1 MSGGSNKGWR
11 RWLALV
17 LGLLLGVAAAPAWAQ
32 EDAGY
37 EAYERGDYATAIREW
52 RTEAEAGSA
61 EAQYNLA
68 VLYDQGQGVASDKG
82 QAARWYREAAV
93 RGLAAAQFNL
103 AAMLAGGE
111 GIAPD
116 AVRAYMLYD
125 LAAESD
131 AEAAAERDRLA
142 ATMAPGEVGQGAR
155 LARLARQGESD
166 EVIREAL
173 TGILPEDEYSPAQR
187 DFLEAELSA
196 PAQRALA
203 ELGYDPGPADGLPG
217 PATRAA
223 VRAFQAD
230 AGLPVDGEIS
240 QGLIDHL
247 ARAFDRHLAAQGLR
261 HGQGRLWRIEGP
273 DASPSHIFGTMHV
286 NDPRVLDLP
295 EPIWLAFRNSRAVAL
310 ELDFSGGRERALR
323 ITRAYFEA
331 MMLGDGRTLDQIVGP
346 DLFADTLAA
355 LRPYGVSAEVLKRL
369 RPWAVYE
376 ILVNPANAFRGRGD
390 EAPFLDLSLAQ
401 EAEDLGKPLYGLETV
416 GEQLAVFADMPER
429 DQVALLESA
438 IAYAG
443 EQDMGLEALTRLYLA
458 GDLAAI
464 LRLWFEPARRL
475 GPDFVVKVVTRLI
488 DDRNRVMVARMQ
500 GLLARGGAFVAVGA
514 AHLPGDMG
522 VLHLL
527 ERQGYRV
534 TRVY

>member
-1 MSGGSNKGWR
+1 MSGRSNKARR

-17 LGLLLGVAAAPAWAQ
+17 LGLLLGSIAAPLGAQ

-37 EAYERGDYATAIREW
+37 AAYERGDYAAALQEW
-52 RTEAEAGSA
+52 RAEAEAGSA
-61 EAQYNLA
+61 QAQYNLA
-68 VLYDQGQGVASDKG
+68 VLYDLGQGVAPDKV
-82 QAARWYREAAV
+82 QAALWYREAAV
-93 RGLAAAQFNL
+93 QGLAAAQFNL

-111 GIAPD
+111 GLGRDP
-116 AVRAYMLYD
+116 VRAYMLYD

-142 ATMAPGEVGQGAR
+142 AAMAPGEIGQGAR
-155 LARLARQGESD
+155 LARWARQGESA
-166 EVIREAL
+166 EIIREAL
-173 TGILPEDEYSPAQR
+173 NGILPGDEYTPAQL
-187 DFLEAELSA
+187 DFLEAELTA

-203 ELGYDPGPADGLPG
+203 ELGYDPGPADGVPG
-217 PATRAA
+217 PATRDA
-223 VRAFQAD
+223 VRAFQAE
-230 AGLPVDGEIS
+230 AGLPVDGEIN
-240 QGLIDHL
+240 QGLLDHL

-261 HGQGRLWRIEGP
+261 HGQGRLWRVEGP
-273 DASPSHIFGTMHV
+273 EAPASHVFGTMHV
-286 NDPRVLDLP
+286 SDPRVLDLP
-295 EPIWLAFRNSRAVAL
+295 GPIWQAFRNARTVAL
-310 ELDFSGGRERALR
+310 EIDFSGGREQALEIARAF
-323 ITRAYFEA
+323 FEA
-331 MMLGDGRTLDQIVGP
+331 MVLTDGRTLDQIVGP
-346 DLFADTLAA
+346 DLFADTQAA
-355 LRPYGVSAEVLKRL
+355 LRPYGVSAELLKRM

-390 EAPFLDLSLAQ
+390 ETPFLDLSLAQ
-401 EAEDLGKPLYGLETV
+401 EAENRGKPLYGLETV
-416 GEQLAVFADMPER
+416 DEQLAVFADMPEQ

-443 EQDMGLEALTRLYLA
+443 EQDMGLEALTQLYLA

-464 LRLWFEPARRL
+464 QRLWFEPARRL
-475 GPDFVVKVVTRLI
+475 GPDFVVQVVTRLI
-488 DDRNRVMVARMQ
+488 DDRNEVMVARMQ